1 MVLPIASPQ
10 DRQLDLWKRE
20 NQRTE
25 APPALPD
32 KAAWQAVF
40 ASPKAG
46 HLYNFTTLSFDVTLT
61 GFAVPRDAVLYFGLD
76 HPEVRTR

>member
-1 MVLPIASPQ
+1 MLRSRSVDAAGATADAGGETPLEG
-10 DRQLDLWKRE
+10 DDD
-20 NQRTE
+20 TE

-61 GFAVPRDAVLYFGLD
+61 GDTFKAGNTSDTACA
-76 HPEVRTR
+76 